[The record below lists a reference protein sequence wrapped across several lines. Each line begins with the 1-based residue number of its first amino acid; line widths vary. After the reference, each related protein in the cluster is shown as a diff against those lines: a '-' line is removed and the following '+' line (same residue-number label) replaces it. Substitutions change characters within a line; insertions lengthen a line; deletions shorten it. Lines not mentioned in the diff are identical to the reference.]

1 MNKLVNELVMARSS
15 AETEITLGFPQVLR
29 PGLPGVFGSRDDLRT
44 IINFHSV
51 KFRKTLRLN
60 KNNALS

>member
-1 MNKLVNELVMARSS
+1 MARSS
-15 AETEITLGFPQVLR
+15 AETKITLGFPQALR
-29 PGLPGVFGSRDDLRT
+29 PGLPGVFGSSDDLRT